1 MNLIAW
7 LQHQP
12 GSLCLSESV
21 SIKIR
26 RVMRITVFL
35 LLAAFM
41 QVHAVG
47 YGQKVTI
54 QTRAASLQQVFQSI
68 RKQTGYAFFYKKS
81 DLAGLTPVTLTLKD
95 VPLQTALDTLLQHLP
110 LTCTIEGNTVFIT
123 RRVTPEPLLPPI
135 HVKGKVTDAKGNP
148 VPGVSVQ
155 VKGRGRG
162 VQTNAAGE
170 YDLPDVPD
178 NATLVFTSIGFERQ
192 EVVPGKNMQI
202 DIVLKLAENKLAQV
216 SVVSTGYET
225 VSKERSTGSYFQMD
239 QELFD
244 RSVTTDVLG
253 RLRDVV
259 PGLIYDHNS
268 VSSTRNNKTKLFIR
282 GQSVLST
289 RTDPLIVIDNF
300 PYEGDMNNINPNDV
314 ESVTV
319 LKDAAA
325 ASIWGARAGN
335 GVIVIVTKKGKYGQM
350 PSVAFNSNVTIGEK
364 TDLYYLPKIRSAD
377 YIEMEKALFAK
388 GFYNS
393 LENHANRSPLTPV
406 VELLIRKRDGS
417 MDAAE
422 ADRQI
427 EALKAYDVREDFEKY
442 FLQNRVNQQY
452 SLSVSGGSYGQRYYV
467 SAGYDHNLDAK
478 PGNGYERITIHAN
491 NTYSL
496 LKQKLEVN
504 TGIYFTMSKSSLKE
518 PMISEIDA
526 VASQRLYPYARLA
539 DENGGALPV
548 NRYFRD
554 AYLDTAGGGRLL
566 DWKYRPLDE
575 LKYGSNTTR
584 QTDYRVNAGI
594 KYRVLPW
601 LSGEALYQYNGGTSV
616 YRNIQ
621 SEQNY
626 YVRDLINKFSS
637 VNGAGAVTRA
647 IPMGGILDLGNTAI
661 STHSFR
667 AQLSFNK
674 TWSQHVVSAIGG
686 WEVRDQG
693 TLGNTSRSYGY
704 DEALGTSKPVS
715 YTTYYRYYHNPS
727 SGSYLVPRRESE
739 SDLTDRF
746 RSYYANFSYT
756 WGGRYVLYGSARVD
770 QSNLFGVETNQKS
783 VPLWSAGA
791 AWNMHA
797 ADFYRLDWLPV
808 LKIRASYGYAG
819 NVDKSLSAYTTAYYL
834 GDNGLSLPAAMV
846 TNPPNPKLRWEKI
859 GITNLGID
867 FETSA
872 QRITGSIEVFRK
884 TGVDLISSTELAPQT
899 GRTTFKGN
907 FGSTLT
913 KGIELS
919 LQSNNLDGA
928 FQWNTVFLFTALQS
942 KVTAYD
948 VAPTVYDVLNTP
960 ASYPNL
966 GKPLSGIYSYPWAG
980 LDPATGDPLGYNG
993 KEVSN
998 DYQAIY
1004 TNTRLEDLVYHGPGR
1019 PVIYGGLRNMFSW
1032 KGISLSANISY
1043 RLGYYVRKESVNY
1056 YDLLNGKGIH
1066 GDYYRRWQKPGDEAF
1081 TDIPSAPESFVARR
1095 DEFFRRTPA
1104 VVDRGDHIRLQDV
1117 TASYELTRDAWK
1129 RLPVRRVQVYMY
1141 LNNLGLLWKANRWG
1155 MDPDALDIYTRPVAR
1170 TMAFGLKADF

>member
-1 MNLIAW
+1 
-7 LQHQP
+7 
-12 GSLCLSESV
+12 
-21 SIKIR
+21 
-26 RVMRITVFL
+26 MRITVFL

-54 QTRAASLQQVFQSI
+54 EARSASLQQVFQSI
-68 RKQTGYAFFYKKS
+68 RKQTGYAFFFKKN
-81 DLAGLTPVTLTLKD
+81 DLAGISPVTAVLKD
-95 VPLQTALDTLLQHLP
+95 MPLNAALDTLLQHQP
-110 LTCTIEGNTVFIT
+110 LSYTIEGNTVFIV
-123 RRVTPEPLLPPI
+123 RSIKRQPLLPPI
-135 HVKGKVTDAKGNP
+135 HVKGKVTDVKGNP
-148 VPGVSVQ
+148 IPGVSVQ

-162 VQTNAAGE
+162 VQTNAEGE

-192 EVVPGKNMQI
+192 EAAVGKNAQV
-202 DIVLKLAENKLAQV
+202 DIVLKLAENKLTQV
-216 SVVSTGYET
+216 SVISTGYET
-225 VSKERSTGSYFQMD
+225 VSKERSTGSYFQMN

-259 PGLIYDHNS
+259 PGLIFDNNAVAS
-268 VSSTRNNKTKLFIR
+268 PRNKTNIFIR

-300 PYEGDMNNINPNDV
+300 PYEGDLNNINPNDV
-314 ESVTV
+314 ESISV

-335 GVIVIVTKKGKYGQM
+335 GVIVIVTKKGKYGQR
-350 PSVAFNSNVTIGEK
+350 PSVSFNSNVTVGEK
-364 TDLYYLPKIRSAD
+364 TDLYYLPKISSAD
-377 YIEMEKALFAK
+377 YIEMEKTLFTK

-393 LENHANRSPLTPV
+393 LENNANRSPLTPV
-406 VELLIRKRDGS
+406 VELLIRKREGLVDG
-417 MDAAE
+417 AE

-427 EALKAYDVREDFEKY
+427 EALKAYDVRKDFEKY
-442 FLQNRVNQQY
+442 FLQNPVNQQY
-452 SLSVSGGSYGQRYYV
+452 SLNVSGGSEGQRYYV
-467 SAGYDHNLDAK
+467 SAGYDHNLNAK
-478 PGNGYERITIHAN
+478 PGNGYDRITINAN

-504 TGIYFTMSKSSLKE
+504 TGIYFTMSKSALKE
-518 PMISEIDA
+518 PMITEIDA
-526 VASQRLYPYARLA
+526 VSSQRLYPYAQLA
-539 DENGGALPV
+539 DENGRALAV
-548 NRYFRD
+548 NKYYRGS
-554 AYLDTAGGGRLL
+554 YLDTAGRGKLL

-575 LKYGSNTTR
+575 LQYGSNTTR
-584 QTDYRVNAGI
+584 QTDYRVNAGV
-594 KYRVLPW
+594 KYRALPW
-601 LSGEALYQYNGGTSV
+601 LSAEALYQYNGGTSA

-637 VNGAGAVTRA
+637 INDAGVVTRP
-647 IPMGGILDLGNTAI
+647 IPLGGILDIGNTAVN
-661 STHSFR
+661 THSLR
-667 AQLSFNK
+667 TQLSFSK
-674 TWSQHVVSAIGG
+674 TWSKHVVSAIAG

-693 TLGNTSRSYGY
+693 TLGNTSRSFGY
-704 DEALGTSKPVS
+704 SEALGTSKPVS
-715 YTTYYRYYHNPS
+715 YTTYYRYYHNS
-727 SGSYLVPRRESE
+727 TSGTFLIPRRESE

-746 RSYYANFSYT
+746 RSYYTNFSYA
-756 WGGRYVLYGSARVD
+756 WAGRYILYGSARID

-791 AWNMHA
+791 AWNVHA
-797 ADFYRLDWLPV
+797 ADFYRLNWLPV
-808 LKIRASYGYAG
+808 LKIRTSYGYAG
-819 NVDKSLSAYTTAYYL
+819 NVDKSLSAYTTAYYSA
-834 GDNGLSLPAAMV
+834 DNGVSLPFAMV
-846 TNPPNPKLRWEKI
+846 VNPPNPKLRWEKI

-867 FETSA
+867 FETSG
-872 QRITGSIEVFRK
+872 QRISGSIEVYRK
-884 TGVDLISSTELAPQT
+884 SGIDLIGSTELAPQT
-899 GRTTFKGN
+899 GRTSFKGN

-913 KGIELS
+913 KGVELN
-919 LQSNNLDGA
+919 LQSRNLTGA
-928 FQWNTVFLFTALQS
+928 FQWNTVFLFTALRS
-942 KVTAYD
+942 KVTGYD
-948 VAPTVYDVLNTP
+948 IKPTVYNLLSLP
-960 ASYPNL
+960 SSSPNP

-980 LDPATGDPLGYNG
+980 LDPSTGDPLGYNG

-1004 TNTRLEDLVYHGPGR
+1004 TNTTVEDLVYHGPGR
-1019 PVIYGGLRNMFSW
+1019 PVIYGGLRNTFSW

-1056 YDLLNGKGIH
+1056 GDLLSGKGIH

-1081 TDIPSAPESFVARR
+1081 TDIPSEPAGVVARR
-1095 DEFFRRTPA
+1095 DEFFLRTPA

-1129 RLPVRRVQVYMY
+1129 QLPVRRIQVYMY
-1141 LNNLGLLWKANRWG
+1141 LNNVGLLWKANRWG